1 MDKYKSSQ
9 ESFWAGEFGT
19 DYIKRNK
26 SVELHASN
34 LVLFSRILAKLT
46 KPIDSV
52 IEYGPNIGLNL
63 IALKQ
68 LLPACELSGVEINET
83 AFRELSGIENLKA
96 YHSSIFDFKIDYLRD
111 LALSK
116 GLLIHLNP
124 EMITQ
129 AYEKLYQ
136 STSKYIILAEYY
148 NPSPVEVSYRGH
160 QGKLFKRDFAGEMLD
175 QYPDLHLI
183 DYGFAYHRD
192 HNFPQDDITWFLLGK
207 QSNSNNQWRL

>member
-1 MDKYKSSQ
+1 MNKYVSPQ

-19 DYIKRNK
+19 DYIVRNK

-34 LVLFSRILAKLT
+34 LALFSHILAKLPG
-46 KPIDSV
+46 KVESV

-68 LLPACELSGVEINET
+68 LLPSCKLSGVEINET
-83 AFRELSGIENLKA
+83 AFNELSSLDDVKA
-96 YHSSIFDFKIDYLRD
+96 YHSSIFDFAIDYPRD
-111 LALSK
+111 LVLSK
-116 GLLIHLNP
+116 GLLIHLSP
-124 EMITQ
+124 ELIDQ

-148 NPSPVEVSYRGH
+148 NPSPVEISYRGH

-175 QYPDLHLI
+175 KYPDLSLL
-183 DYGFAYHRD
+183 DYGFAYH
-192 HNFPQDDITWFLLGK
+192 
-207 QSNSNNQWRL
+207 